1 MEQENEQRR
10 RLEAASRQAALNQ
23 QKAQQQQ
30 QQEQQQVARN
40 NKINVRKQQV
50 RLPSIFIPKE
60 NSVSFNLLL
69 VFRFLYLVFYH

>member
-23 QKAQQQQ
+23 QLAQQQKQ

-50 RLPSIFIPKE
+50 RSPSLSGSA
-60 NSVSFNLLL
+60 N
-69 VFRFLYLVFYH
+69 FLSSGFYSICYMTI